1 METKMS
7 SKSLNHKFLQKC
19 EQNSKEQNS
28 SRLSKHAQQCQK
40 IPSKIILLAFSQIC
54 AHIRF

>member
-7 SKSLNHKFLQKC
+7 SKSLNHKVLRKY

-28 SRLSKHAQQCQK
+28 SGLSKHALQCQK
-40 IPSKIILLAFSQIC
+40 IV
-54 AHIRF
+54 